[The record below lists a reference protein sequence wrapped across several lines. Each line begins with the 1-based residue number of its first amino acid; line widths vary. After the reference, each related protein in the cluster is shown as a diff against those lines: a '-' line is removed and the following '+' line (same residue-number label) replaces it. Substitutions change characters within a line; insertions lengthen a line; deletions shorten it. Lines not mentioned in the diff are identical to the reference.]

1 MNVQE
6 IFALRKQGKV
16 EEAYEAIRPIYKE
29 HKGRFTTL
37 CMFWTACDVFKLRLE
52 QKRVEEAVK
61 IYEALKRLLPR
72 IEEIEASDDQAAS
85 KREESQTGLGNP
97 EVTEQV
103 HQEVKVHH
111 KGQARGFMKFA
122 EGRLIKES
130 ERFRK
135 RYFAMRDKKRGKAK
149 DSPFITSPSSVIP
162 SASIVIPSVV
172 EGSLH
177 KVEMTNTGNDEGINF
192 PSNNPSEDPIIP
204 SETSV
209 SIPCVHP
216 VIPSIVEGSLS
227 KGQQAVLDCIK
238 AHPGLK
244 VPGIETETGIPA
256 KSIERHIKVLIE
268 RNLIEHRGSKKTGGY
283 HALDST
289 FGRLLP

>member
-1 MNVQE
+1 MTVQD
-6 IFALRKQGKV
+6 IFALRKQGKI

-61 IYEALKRLLPR
+61 IYEALRRLLPR

-85 KREESQTGLGNP
+85 KREESP
-97 EVTEQV
+97 AKEQA

-149 DSPFITSPSSVIP
+149 DSPVITSPSSVIPSPSSVIP

-177 KVEMTNTGNDEGINF
+177 KVEMTSHKVEMTITGNDEGINI
-192 PSNNPSEDPIIP
+192 PSDNPSKDPINP
-204 SETSV
+204 SD
-209 SIPCVHP
+209 PLN
-216 VIPSIVEGSLS
+216 EGQL
-227 KGQQAVLDCIK
+227 KVLDCIK

-244 VPGIETETGIPA
+244 VPGIEAETGIPA

>member
-1 MNVQE
+1 MTVQD

-52 QKRVEEAVK
+52 QKRVDEAVK
-61 IYEALKRLLPR
+61 IYEALRRLLPR

-85 KREESQTGLGNP
+85 KREESP
-97 EVTEQV
+97 AKEQA
-103 HQEVKVHH
+103 HH

-135 RYFAMRDKKRGKAK
+135 RYFAIRDRKKRNQAVENEGLNIPS
-149 DSPFITSPSSVIP
+149 DSP
-162 SASIVIPSVV
+162 
-172 EGSLH
+172 L
-177 KVEMTNTGNDEGINF
+177 
-192 PSNNPSEDPIIP
+192 EDPIIP
-204 SETSV
+204 SELSDV
-209 SIPCVHP
+209 IPCVHP
-216 VIPSIVEGSLS
+216 VIPSVPIVMSSGVETSQGSLHKVEMTKSALS
-227 KGQQAVLDCIK
+227 KGQQAILDCIK

-283 HALDST
+283 HAL
-289 FGRLLP
+289 

>member
-1 MNVQE
+1 MKDAIKREQNDACINSAEREHARPTANVKE

-16 EEAYEAIRPIYKE
+16 EEAYEAIRPIFRE
-29 HKGRFTTL
+29 HKGKYTTL
-37 CMFWTACDVFKLRLE
+37 CMFWTATDVFKLRLE

-61 IYEALKRLLPR
+61 IYEALRRLLPR

-85 KREESQTGLGNP
+85 KREESP
-97 EVTEQV
+97 AKEQA
-103 HQEVKVHH
+103 HH

-135 RYFAMRDKKRGKAK
+135 RYFAIRDRKKRTQAVENEGLN
-149 DSPFITSPSSVIP
+149 IP
-162 SASIVIPSVV
+162 S
-172 EGSLH
+172 
-177 KVEMTNTGNDEGINF
+177 D
-192 PSNNPSEDPIIP
+192 NPSEDSIIP
-204 SETSV
+204 SD
-209 SIPCVHP
+209 PLN
-216 VIPSIVEGSLS
+216 EGQL
-227 KGQQAVLDCIK
+227 KVLDCIK

-283 HALDST
+283 HAL
-289 FGRLLP
+289 

>member
-1 MNVQE
+1 MTVKE

-52 QKRVEEAVK
+52 QKRVDEAVK
-61 IYEALKRLLPR
+61 IYEALRRLLPR

-85 KREESQTGLGNP
+85 KREESPAGFGNP
-97 EVTEQV
+97 EATEQA
-103 HQEVKVHH
+103 HQEVKAHH
-111 KGQARGFMKFA
+111 KGQARGFIKFA

-135 RYFAMRDKKRGKAK
+135 RYFAIRDRKKRTQAAENEGLN
-149 DSPFITSPSSVIP
+149 
-162 SASIVIPSVV
+162 IPSV
-172 EGSLH
+172 
-177 KVEMTNTGNDEGINF
+177 
-192 PSNNPSEDPIIP
+192 NPSEDPIIP
-204 SETSV
+204 SDPLNE
-209 SIPCVHP
+209 
-216 VIPSIVEGSLS
+216 
-227 KGQQAVLDCIK
+227 GQQAVLDCIK

-256 KSIERHIKVLIE
+256 KSIERHIKVLIAC
-268 RNLIEHRGSKKTGGY
+268 NLIEHRGSKKTGGY
-283 HALDST
+283 HAL
-289 FGRLLP
+289 

>member
-1 MNVQE
+1 MTVKE

-52 QKRVEEAVK
+52 QKRVDEAVK
-61 IYEALKRLLPR
+61 IYEALRRLLPR

-85 KREESQTGLGNP
+85 KREESP
-97 EVTEQV
+97 AKEQA
-103 HQEVKVHH
+103 HH

-135 RYFAMRDKKRGKAK
+135 RYFAIRDRKKRTQAAENEGLN
-149 DSPFITSPSSVIP
+149 
-162 SASIVIPSVV
+162 IPSV
-172 EGSLH
+172 
-177 KVEMTNTGNDEGINF
+177 
-192 PSNNPSEDPIIP
+192 NPSEDPIIP
-204 SETSV
+204 SDPLNE
-209 SIPCVHP
+209 
-216 VIPSIVEGSLS
+216 
-227 KGQQAVLDCIK
+227 GQQAVLDCIK

-256 KSIERHIKVLIE
+256 KSIERHIKVLIAC
-268 RNLIEHRGSKKTGGY
+268 NLIEHRGSKKTGGY
-283 HALDST
+283 HAL
-289 FGRLLP
+289 

>member
-1 MNVQE
+1 MTVKE

-85 KREESQTGLGNP
+85 KREEGPAKEQT
-97 EVTEQV
+97 
-103 HQEVKVHH
+103 HH
-111 KGQARGFMKFA
+111 KGQARGFIKFA

-135 RYFAMRDKKRGKAK
+135 RYFAIRDRKKRTQAAENEGLN
-149 DSPFITSPSSVIP
+149 
-162 SASIVIPSVV
+162 IPSV
-172 EGSLH
+172 
-177 KVEMTNTGNDEGINF
+177 
-192 PSNNPSEDPIIP
+192 NPSEDPIIP
-204 SETSV
+204 SDPLNE
-209 SIPCVHP
+209 
-216 VIPSIVEGSLS
+216 
-227 KGQQAVLDCIK
+227 GQQAVLDCIK

-256 KSIERHIKVLIE
+256 KSIERHIKVLIAC
-268 RNLIEHRGSKKTGGY
+268 NLIEHRGSKKTGGY
-283 HALDST
+283 HAL
-289 FGRLLP
+289 